1 MGVGIALWLLSSERR
16 PSGRGGGGPARR
28 CGAIWS
34 GKLSRRSGDS
44 TGVSE
49 VEFGLEEVEVELLL
63 GVGEV
68 GVGWINSQ
76 VCVCL
81 VHVPSMGGD
90 DGSSRWWCGYM
101 DRIGWLLV
109 LKVGSSCGFD

>member
-1 MGVGIALWLLSSERR
+1 MGSRCRGGIGGVLGKCEERR
-16 PSGRGGGGPARR
+16 WRW
-28 CGAIWS
+28 WS
-34 GKLSRRSGDS
+34 VGD
-44 TGVSE
+44 GE
-49 VEFGLEEVEVELLL
+49 VE
-63 GVGEV
+63 
-68 GVGWINSQ
+68 VGWINSQ

-90 DGSSRWWCGYM
+90 NGSSRWWCGYM

>member
-1 MGVGIALWLLSSERR
+1 MGVGDA
-16 PSGRGGGGPARR
+16 
-28 CGAIWS
+28 
-34 GKLSRRSGDS
+34 
-44 TGVSE
+44 
-49 VEFGLEEVEVELLL
+49 
-63 GVGEV
+63 EV

>member
-1 MGVGIALWLLSSERR
+1 MTFDCSSSISPSRWAPDVVEGLGEFGRGEELLDVVGVG
-16 PSGRGGGGPARR
+16 
-28 CGAIWS
+28 
-34 GKLSRRSGDS
+34 D
-44 TGVSE
+44 
-49 VEFGLEEVEVELLL
+49 
-63 GVGEV
+63 GEV

-101 DRIGWLLV
+101 DRIG
-109 LKVGSSCGFD
+109 

>member
-1 MGVGIALWLLSSERR
+1 MLRIGR
-16 PSGRGGGGPARR
+16 RGGGG
-28 CGAIWS
+28 GV
-34 GKLSRRSGDS
+34 GVGD
-44 TGVSE
+44 
-49 VEFGLEEVEVELLL
+49 
-63 GVGEV
+63 GEV

-101 DRIGWLLV
+101 DRIG
-109 LKVGSSCGFD
+109 